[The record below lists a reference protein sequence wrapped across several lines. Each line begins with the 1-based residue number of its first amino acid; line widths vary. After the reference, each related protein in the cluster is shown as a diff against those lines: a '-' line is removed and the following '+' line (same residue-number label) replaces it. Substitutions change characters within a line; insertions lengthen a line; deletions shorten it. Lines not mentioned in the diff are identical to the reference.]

1 MSYCLAYMTAASVA
15 EAKTIGRALVEDRLA
30 ACVNVIPGMVSLYRW
45 EGALEEAAEV
55 VLIAKTRA
63 ETFDALAEAGGGD
76 PPLRHALRDPARH
89 LRRPADLPRLDRGGD
104 RLSAAFLPS
113 FAPRASVRRR

>member
-1 MSYCLAYMTAASVA
+1 MSYCLAYMTAASAA

-45 EGALEEAAEV
+45 EGELEESEEV

-63 ETFDALAEAGGGD
+63 EKFDALAERVAQIHPYD
-76 PPLRHALRDPARH
+76 TPCAI
-89 LRRPADLPRLDRGGD
+89 RLDI
-104 RLSAAFLPS
+104 SAGLPPFLGWI
-113 FAPRASVRRR
+113 AEETA